1 MRLHHALSPIL
12 LLSLSIP
19 AAAQQTG
26 NSECSS
32 LLTQAQNVCNA
43 AVDGTRL
50 FHPIAGLLVSGG
62 NPVIGTAQ
70 TLGGLPH
77 FFLSARVNGVGVRP
91 PDLNYDGS
99 SNTVTTSDKVI
110 FPAPLVE
117 GGLGLWKGLNGGLL
131 SVDALGSAQ
140 LLPTTQIDNL
150 TVDPDARKI
159 GSIALGLGYGARVGI
174 IRGTFPLPSVSVSV
188 MRRSIPRLQYGD
200 ITDLSQDYQYAVDLD
215 ATNLRAVASM
225 RLLILNV
232 AAGLG
237 WDKYT
242 GDATVIFRDPLSQLP
257 APPINIKLD
266 NTRTMVFADAV
277 LDFPVVKIAA
287 EIGYQAGKDQH
298 LSTNFDGVDTTKGHL
313 FGGAGIRLSF

>member
-1 MRLHHALSPIL
+1 MRLRARLVPLL
-12 LLSLSIP
+12 LLS
-19 AAAQQTG
+19 AAGTASAQ

-32 LLTQAQNVCNA
+32 FLTQAQNVCNA

-110 FPAPLVE
+110 FPAPLIE

-131 SVDALGSAQ
+131 SVDALASAQ
-140 LLPTTQIDNL
+140 LLPTTQVDNL

-159 GSIALGLGYGARVGI
+159 GSVALGLGYGARVGI
-174 IRGTFPLPSVSVSV
+174 IRGSFPLPSVSVSV
-188 MRRSIPRLQYGD
+188 MRRSIPLQ
-200 ITDLSQDYQYAVDLD
+200 
-215 ATNLRAVASM
+215 
-225 RLLILNV
+225 
-232 AAGLG
+232 
-237 WDKYT
+237 
-242 GDATVIFRDPLSQLP
+242 
-257 APPINIKLD
+257 
-266 NTRTMVFADAV
+266 
-277 LDFPVVKIAA
+277 
-287 EIGYQAGKDQH
+287 
-298 LSTNFDGVDTTKGHL
+298 
-313 FGGAGIRLSF
+313 

>member
-1 MRLHHALSPIL
+1 MRFRYSLVPLL
-12 LLSLSIP
+12 LLSVAGTASG
-19 AAAQQTG
+19 QTG

-32 LLTQAQNVCNA
+32 FPNQAQNVCNA
-43 AVDGTRL
+43 AIDGTRL
-50 FHPIAGLLVSGG
+50 FHPLAGLLVSGG

-91 PDLNYDGS
+91 PNLNFDGS
-99 SNTVTTSDKVI
+99 SNTVATDDKVI
-110 FPAPLVE
+110 FPAPLIE
-117 GGLGLWKGLNGGLL
+117 GGLGVWKGLNGGLL

-140 LLPTTQIDNL
+140 LLPTTQVDNL

-174 IRGTFPLPSVSVSV
+174 IRGNFPLPSVSVSV

-232 AAGLG
+232 AVGLG

-242 GDATVIFRDPLSQLP
+242 GGATVIFRDPITQLP
-257 APPINIKLD
+257 HAPIDIDLD
-266 NTRTMVFADAV
+266 NTRTMAFADAV
-277 LDFPVVKIAA
+277 IDLPIFKIAG
-287 EIGYQAGKDQH
+287 EIGYQGGKDQH
-298 LSTNFDGVDTTKGHL
+298 LTTNFDSVDTTKGHF
-313 FGGAGIRLSF
+313 FGGAGIRITF